1 MISFHKPLYDIALIT
16 LLMWCIFAW
25 NKLNWIKFNKT
36 FQLIEWKTHH
46 YHYSKQGAYKM
57 QSKPKSRIPIPVCW
71 TCQDGYRFP
80 FMFSG
85 VLQACHQKIIA
96 RIIGPIIH
104 QIIPSQLRR
113 MSADFILPSFIMA
126 SKVLLIALFP
136 REDVIVKF
144 RHLFLC
150 SEIVT
155 VRIF

>member
-1 MISFHKPLYDIALIT
+1 MENTSLSRKIVKLVFFL
-16 LLMWCIFAW
+16 
-25 NKLNWIKFNKT
+25 NKGHTKCNRSRKAGSQYQSAELV
-36 FQLIEWKTHH
+36 
-46 YHYSKQGAYKM
+46 KM
-57 QSKPKSRIPIPVCW
+57 V
-71 TCQDGYRFP
+71 TARFP

-113 MSADFILPSFIMA
+113 MTADFILPSFIMA
-126 SKVLLIALFP
+126 SKVLLTALFP